1 MESHVSPQ
9 QGLTLHRCLP
19 SSRSNIEKLQLEEER
34 LNSWTENTIYRFCF
48 HLRVMTEP
56 GVILMY
62 QAQFSLDG

>member
-1 MESHVSPQ
+1 MPPFFQVK
-9 QGLTLHRCLP
+9 HRETA
-19 SSRSNIEKLQLEEER
+19 IEKKEG
-34 LNSWTENTIYRFCF
+34 LNSWSENTIYRLCF